1 MLDIRQINKAL
12 NVSDKFDKIMSDHE
26 SKRKIL
32 ISESLSLQQTAADKI
47 KEASSI
53 PNVSHLV
60 DELESSIAQ
69 SMANIKDDILA
80 WAHSEQAAAN
90 DVVLGSMQAVDQFYS
105 HCESY
110 KQCLSVCGERGKYA
124 VALIM
129 AGTIENPV
137 QHLIPEIDQAKPHH
151 LYTLALS
158 LGISETNVNDA
169 KKQKKLLDKIE
180 ALTIPES
187 LISEPVNDGGRY
199 VRNLTV
205 DDFSLVFGTD
215 GTSMYKYFIS
225 CLNNDTVNQSI
236 KDVKSAIDFKIW
248 RMSHSKVL

>member
-1 MLDIRQINKAL
+1 MLDLNQVNQAL

-90 DVVLGSMQAVDQFYS
+90 EVVLSSMQAVDQFYS

-129 AGTIENPV
+129 VGIIENPV
-137 QHLIPEIDQAKPHH
+137 QHLIPELDQAKPYHI
-151 LYTLALS
+151 YMLALS
-158 LGISETNVNDA
+158 LGVSETIVNDA

-180 ALTIPES
+180 ALTIPDN
-187 LISEPVNDGGRY
+187 LISEPVSNGGRY
-199 VRNLTV
+199 VKDLTE
-205 DDFSLVFGTD
+205 DDFSLAFGAE
-215 GTSMYKYFIS
+215 GTSMYKHFNS
-225 CLNNDTVNQSI
+225 CLTNDTVDKSI
-236 KDVKSAIDFKIW
+236 KDVSSATDFKIW
-248 RMSHSKVL
+248 RMTHSKVL

>member
-1 MLDIRQINKAL
+1 MLDVNQVNQAL
-12 NVSDKFDKIMSDHE
+12 NVSAKFDKIMSAHE
-26 SKRKIL
+26 SKREIL

-60 DELESSIAQ
+60 DELEASIAQ

-129 AGTIENPV
+129 ANIIENPV
-137 QHLIPEIDQAKPHH
+137 PNLIPEIDQAKPYH
-151 LYTLALS
+151 LYTLAVA
-158 LGISETNVNDA
+158 LGCSETNVIDA
-169 KKQKKLLDKIE
+169 KKQKKLLAKIE
-180 ALTIPES
+180 ALTIPEA
-187 LISEPVNDGGRY
+187 LTNEPVNTGGRY
-199 VRNLTV
+199 VKNLTEE
-205 DDFSLVFGTD
+205 DFMLVFGTD
-215 GTSMYKYFIS
+215 GTSMYKHFKS
-225 CLNNDTVNQSI
+225 LLTNDTVDKSI
-236 KDVKSAIDFKIW
+236 NNVSSATDFKIW
-248 RMSHSKVL
+248 RMTHSKVL